1 MMATTHVLAG
11 VLLGLG
17 VVAVG
22 PVEGGLVVLAG
33 GLGGLAP
40 DLDILGAHRKTL
52 HFPVYGSIAAGLA
65 TLLAVAV
72 PTLATVALATFLLAA
87 AVHAVSDLF
96 GGGLSLR
103 PWNATSDRGVYE
115 HFRGRWHPPRR
126 VIRYDGAPEDALL
139 AGVLAV
145 PSLLALDG
153 VGRWA
158 VVGLLVVSVV
168 YAATRRLL
176 VDGGE
181 VLVRWLPSWVLR
193 LIPET
198 LIEDLR

>member
-11 VLLGLG
+11 VVIGLAA
-17 VVAVG
+17 VAVG
-22 PVEGGLVVLAG
+22 PVESGLVVLAA

-52 HFPVYGSIAAGLA
+52 HFPVYGSVAAALA
-65 TLLAVAV
+65 ILLAAV
-72 PTLATVALATFLLAA
+72 VPALPTVALAAFLLAA
-87 AVHAVSDLF
+87 AIHAVSDVF

-115 HFRGRWHPPRR
+115 HLRGRWHPPRR

-139 AGVLAV
+139 AGALAV
-145 PSLLALDG
+145 PSLFALDG
-153 VGRWA
+153 VGRWV
-158 VVGLLVVSVV
+158 VVGLVAVSVV

-176 VDGGE
+176 VDGGKR
-181 VLVRWLPSWVLR
+181 LVRRLPPWLLR
-193 LIPET
+193 LVPET

>member
-11 VLLGLG
+11 VVIGLAA
-17 VVAVG
+17 VAVG
-22 PVEGGLVVLAG
+22 PVESGLVVLAA

-52 HFPVYGSIAAGLA
+52 HFPVYGSVAAALA
-65 TLLAVAV
+65 ILLAALV
-72 PTLATVALATFLLAA
+72 PTLPTVALTAFLLAA
-87 AVHAVSDLF
+87 AVHAVSDVF

-115 HFRGRWHPPRR
+115 HLRGRWHPPRR

-139 AGVLAV
+139 AGALAV

-153 VGRWA
+153 VGRWV
-158 VVGLLVVSVV
+158 VVGLVAVSVV

-181 VLVRWLPSWVLR
+181 RLVRRLPPWLLR
-193 LIPET
+193 LVPET

>member
-11 VLLGLG
+11 VVLGLG
-17 VVAVG
+17 AVAVG
-22 PVEGGLVVLAG
+22 PVDSGLVVLAA

-52 HFPVYGSIAAGLA
+52 HFPVYGSVAAALA
-65 TLLAVAV
+65 ILLAALV
-72 PTLATVALATFLLAA
+72 PTLPTVALAAFLLAA
-87 AVHAVSDLF
+87 AVHAVSDVF

-139 AGVLAV
+139 AGALAV
-145 PSLLALDG
+145 PSLLVLDG
-153 VGRWA
+153 VGRWV
-158 VVGLLVVSVV
+158 VVGLVAVSVV

-181 VLVRWLPSWVLR
+181 VLVDWLPSWLLR
-193 LIPET
+193 LVPET

>member
-11 VLLGLG
+11 VVIGL
-17 VVAVG
+17 VAVTVG
-22 PVEGGLVVLAG
+22 PVDGSVVAAA
-33 GLGGLAP
+33 GLGGLVP

-52 HFPVYGSIAAGLA
+52 HFPVYGSVAAALA
-65 TLLAVAV
+65 ILLAALV
-72 PTLATVALATFLLAA
+72 PTRPTVALAVFLLAA

-139 AGVLAV
+139 AGALAV

-153 VGRWA
+153 FGRWV

-168 YAATRRLL
+168 YTATRRLI

-181 VLVRWLPSWVLR
+181 ALVQQLPSWLLR
-193 LIPET
+193 LVPET